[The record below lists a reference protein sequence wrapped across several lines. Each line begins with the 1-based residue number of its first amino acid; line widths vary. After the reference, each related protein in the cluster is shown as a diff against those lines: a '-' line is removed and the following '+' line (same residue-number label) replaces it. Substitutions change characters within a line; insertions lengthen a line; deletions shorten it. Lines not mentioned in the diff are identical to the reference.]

1 MNALAL
7 HRDATVVDLHSD
19 TILEVESGKRDIA
32 VRSAAGHID
41 LPRLREGGVDAQVF
55 ALFVHPNFAGAG
67 FARVNRLLVAFER
80 FVEQDDRL
88 VRVTSV
94 GEIERVSR
102 TGRVAAVL
110 AVENGSAI
118 DGDVANLDRL
128 YARGVRMMSLTWNN
142 SNELADGAVE
152 EVHGGLTPL
161 GRAVTARMADLGMV
175 VDVSHLSERSF
186 WDVLGAVRGPVV
198 ATHSNAAGLTPHR
211 RNLTDDQLRQISKGG
226 GVVGVNFY
234 PSFTGG
240 PGLPHVL
247 DHIEYL
253 ANVMGPDHVA
263 LGSDFDGFSQAVE
276 DLEDVSK
283 LPNLT
288 AGLVERGYAP
298 ADIRK
303 ILGDNALRVFRQVWG
318 Q

>member
-1 MNALAL
+1 MTALDV
-7 HRDATVVDLHSD
+7 HRDATVVDLHCD
-19 TILEVESGKRDIA
+19 TILEVASGKRDVT
-32 VRSAAGHID
+32 VRSDAGHID
-41 LPRLREGGVDAQVF
+41 IPRLCEGGVDAQVF
-55 ALFVHPNFAGAG
+55 ALFVHPNFAGGG
-67 FARVNRLLVAFER
+67 FARVTGLLDAFDRLD
-80 FVEQDDRL
+80 EQDDRL

-94 GEIERVSR
+94 GEIERVAR
-102 TGRVAAVL
+102 TGRIAGVL

-118 DGDVANLDRL
+118 DGKVANLDRL

-142 SNELADGAVE
+142 SNDLADGAIE

-186 WDVLGAVRGPVV
+186 WDVLNTARAPVV

-211 RNLTDDQLRQISKGG
+211 RNLTDDQLREITKLG

-240 PGLPHVL
+240 PRLQHIL

-253 ANVMGPDHVA
+253 ARVMGIDHVA
-263 LGSDFDGFSQAVE
+263 LGSDFDGYSHVVE

-288 AGLVERGYAP
+288 AGLIERGYSP
-298 ADIRK
+298 ADVRK
-303 ILGDNALRVFRQVWG
+303 ILGNNALRVFKQVWG